1 MDRMPK
7 PVDWTRWRTWI
18 IGSSAAAFVVIATLI
33 ALNISGLVPSG
44 VTIALAILFSVPP
57 PVIAVGVV
65 VAMRRRIA
73 AARYRLCLR
82 CHYPLDPNQPQG
94 WCSECGDAYELSD
107 VERKWRSG
115 GS

>member
-7 PVDWTRWRTWI
+7 PVDWRRWRTWI
-18 IGSSAAAFVVIATLI
+18 NWSSAAAFVVIATLLG
-33 ALNISGLVPSG
+33 LNMYGLVPSS

-57 PVIAVGVV
+57 TVIAVSVV

-82 CHYPLDPNQPQG
+82 CHYPLDPNEQHGRCP
-94 WCSECGDAYELSD
+94 ECGDAYELSE

-115 GS
+115 G

>member
-7 PVDWTRWRTWI
+7 PVDWPRWRTWI
-18 IGSSAAAFVVIATLI
+18 IWSSAAALVVIATLF
-33 ALNISGLVPSG
+33 ALNKYGLVPSS

-57 PVIAVGVV
+57 VVVTGGVV
-65 VAMRRRIA
+65 VAMKRRIA

-82 CHYPLDPNQPQG
+82 CYYPLDPNEQRG
-94 WCSECGDAYELSD
+94 RCSECGDAYELSD

-115 GS
+115 TN